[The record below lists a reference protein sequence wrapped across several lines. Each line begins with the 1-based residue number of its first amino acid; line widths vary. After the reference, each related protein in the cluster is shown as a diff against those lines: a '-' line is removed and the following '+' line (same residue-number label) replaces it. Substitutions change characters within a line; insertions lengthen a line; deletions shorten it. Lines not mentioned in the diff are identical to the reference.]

1 VRGKKVRIVSLSD
14 QALFLSF
21 IDSTRHPLRNR
32 VMVLLSF
39 KSGLRAGEI
48 AGLDWAMTLDPR
60 GRISNG
66 LEIAGNIAKYG
77 SGRYIP
83 CHPELRK
90 ALRDLHRAQGKP
102 LSGPVCRSERG
113 GALTAQSV
121 AAFFSHAY
129 RAAGLHGCSS
139 HSGRRTMITTAAR
152 SLAKVG
158 GSLRDVQELAGH
170 RNLATTSGY
179 IDGSREAQLKLIR
192 LL

>member
-1 VRGKKVRIVSLSD
+1 VRGKKARIVSLSD

-129 RAAGLHGCSS
+129 RAAGLHGCS
-139 HSGRRTMITTAAR
+139 MITTAAR